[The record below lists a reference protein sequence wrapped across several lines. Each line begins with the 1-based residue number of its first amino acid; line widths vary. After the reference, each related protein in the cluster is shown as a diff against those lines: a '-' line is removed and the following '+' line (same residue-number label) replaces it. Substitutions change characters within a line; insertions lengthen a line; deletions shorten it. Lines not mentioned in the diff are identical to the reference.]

1 MLSVAPTVVTVWRY
15 HKQADVLHCVC
26 TVLWCGVVLRDPP
39 VSERHIMWQLYD
51 SCALLFNDVCCA
63 VPCCAAVLQD
73 PPVSERHIM
82 WCLYDSCA
90 VLYVDVWYAVLSF
103 WCSQDPPVSERH
115 ITWHLYDSDERA
127 AAYIAGPAPCR
138 WGLNLFF
145 EDGWVDGWMDIL
157 LYGVEGNVC
166 VWGWGTKGVRCACV
180 RACRD
185 AVGHACMGVLQPAL
199 RQSRWH
205 LYDERLACS
214 SIHCST
220 VQVREGG

>member
-39 VSERHIMWQLYD
+39 VLERHIMWQLYD

-90 VLYVDVWYAVLSF
+90 VLYVDMWYAVLCCPFGARRTLLCQSATLHGT
-103 WCSQDPPVSERH
+103 CMTVMSVQQHTLQDQLH
-115 ITWHLYDSDERA
+115 
-127 AAYIAGPAPCR
+127 AG
-138 WGLNLFF
+138 G
-145 EDGWVDGWMDIL
+145 D
-157 LYGVEGNVC
+157 
-166 VWGWGTKGVRCACV
+166 
-180 RACRD
+180 
-185 AVGHACMGVLQPAL
+185 
-199 RQSRWH
+199 
-205 LYDERLACS
+205 
-214 SIHCST
+214 
-220 VQVREGG
+220 